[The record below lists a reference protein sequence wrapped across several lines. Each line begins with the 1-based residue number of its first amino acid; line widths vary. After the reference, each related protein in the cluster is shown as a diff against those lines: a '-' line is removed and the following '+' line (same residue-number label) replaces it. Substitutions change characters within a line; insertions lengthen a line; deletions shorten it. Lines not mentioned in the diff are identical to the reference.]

1 MGRDIMI
8 KYVLIRLVFALLL
21 LWSLATLARAE
32 GDCDRF
38 AHLCTS
44 AHNPPAAKG
53 IGRSGYV
60 KYNTAMA
67 PIRGKTAAINH
78 GLGGQALANLG
89 RLARAARAK
98 GYTVE
103 VDGNPNG
110 KTLVVAHSIS
120 CLGAVGANAGKLILI
135 DCPFWWSGTSRTANC
150 VHYMAGGGPRVGN
163 CRNIP
168 IAGSHVAAPF
178 TAERAIVSRM

>member
-1 MGRDIMI
+1 MT
-8 KYVLIRLVFALLL
+8 KYILIRLAAALLMI
-21 LWSLATLARAE
+21 WSLTVLARAAP

-38 AHLCTS
+38 AHLC
-44 AHNPPAAKG
+44 AGPHNTVAAKG
-53 IGRSGYV
+53 ATVRI
-60 KYNTAMA
+60 T
-67 PIRGKTAAINH
+67 PIRGKSAAINH

-89 RLARAARAK
+89 RLARAAQAK

-120 CLGAVGANAGKLILI
+120 CLGAAGANAGKLILI
-135 DCPFWWSGTSRTANC
+135 DCPFWWSGSSRTSNC
-150 VHYMAGGGPRVGN
+150 VHFMAGNGPRVGN

-168 IAGSHVAAPF
+168 IPGSHVAAPF
-178 TAERAIVSRM
+178 TAERAIIARM